1 MTSIIKTVDHYVDL
15 LKTVTSNDSAKT
27 KVLALKQ
34 AVLKNSIALSTITK
48 VSLTSKHTNIPFLK
62 APNASASSFVIGGL
76 DVVKELKGP
85 AAKLTDETEED
96 SNINM
101 EAALD
106 SILTSQSRLVVEKY
120 ISDYLTNPANFP
132 VVSGASSKN
141 FTTLLAAL
149 KTFPQ
154 EIFAIEGNFVA
165 LLSYSNYITILS
177 TMTEPQLEM
186 VRRGII
192 ELIPVT
198 GMSDDSGVVLHTH
211 GVVCGFDIAGI
222 EKQRQAGS
230 QYTDLIPQIS
240 VGIAGDP
247 EYVKNIKLV

>member
-34 AVLKNSIALSTITK
+34 AVLKSSIALSTITK

-106 SILTSQSRLVVEKY
+106 SILVSQSRLVVEKY

-132 VVSGASSKN
+132 VVGGASTKN
-141 FTTLLAAL
+141 FSTLLAAL
-149 KTFPQ
+149 KSFPEQ
-154 EIFAIEGNFVA
+154 VFSVEGKFLA
-165 LLSYSNYITILS
+165 LLSHKNYLSILA
-177 TMTEPQLEM
+177 TMTEAHLDM

-192 ELIPVT
+192 DLIPVN
-198 GMSDDSGVVLHTH
+198 GMKDSNGVIVHTQ
-211 GVVCGFDIAGI
+211 GLVCGFEILSV
-222 EKQRQAGS
+222 EKQREAGE
-230 QYTDLIPQIS
+230 QFTNLIPQIS
-240 VGIAGDP
+240 VGIAGDSD
-247 EYVKNIKLV
+247 YVKNINLS